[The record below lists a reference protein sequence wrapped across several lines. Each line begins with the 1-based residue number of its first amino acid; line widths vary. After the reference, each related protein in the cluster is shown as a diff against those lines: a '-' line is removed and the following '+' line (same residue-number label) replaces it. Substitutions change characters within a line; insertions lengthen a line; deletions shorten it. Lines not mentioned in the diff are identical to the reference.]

1 MGTGIARTIR
11 CSCILV
17 VMRDTVDDF
26 DEARRAEAVRY
37 FQAARGRYP
46 GMMDTYQRARLAE
59 IEADNRSDEAVALE
73 RAARMRAVQEPATA
87 AL

>member
-1 MGTGIARTIR
+1 M
-11 CSCILV
+11 V
-17 VMRDTVDDF
+17 DTADDF

-59 IEADNRSDEAVALE
+59 IKADDHSDEAAAPE
-73 RAARMRAVQEPATA
+73 RAARTRAVQEPATA